1 MSDGIP
7 VPGACEGRH
16 MPIGSSVSDTP
27 LLRLSGVT
35 KTYGPTRAIDGL
47 SFTLDAG
54 GIVGLIGANGA
65 GKSTLM
71 RILAGVTIP
80 DAGRLEIDGK
90 SIDFDAFSPQGAR
103 KLGIRIV
110 HQELSLCDSLSVSEN
125 FYIEQPR
132 RFDLNPLWLQRYQR
146 MALDS
151 LCSIF
156 PDNGVDVGKP
166 ISELSLPQRQMI
178 EIARAACDPLLRI
191 LILDEPTS
199 SLDSLRSEQLAR
211 FIKNRAAA
219 GVAVI
224 FISHKLKEVAAIA
237 ARILVLRNG
246 TLARD
251 TDNGT
256 IGVPE
261 MVAAMAGE
269 AGQELEQLHRTTFN
283 TASEILVEID
293 TPWSAQPTQLRA
305 GQIVGLAGLEG
316 SGQRDF
322 LRSLYQVARGGQS
335 LGLGCHGT
343 ASYVPGD
350 RGAEG
355 IFPLWNV
362 LRNATIGVI
371 ASGPNKDIVRGKVE
385 KLAAGAW
392 LKAVQIPLER
402 LESPILELSGG
413 NQQKVLMARAL
424 MTDSEVILLDDP
436 TRGVDV
442 QIKRDFYRL
451 IRQIAEAGKLVVWY
465 SSETIEFVECD
476 YVLLFHNR
484 SVRRTLTGNDL
495 TEDAIVNASF
505 SERVDAAASPV
516 PHPGVAGTRLNA
528 LSVMPF
534 LTAAL
539 MLLVIG
545 LLNRNAVSALGLD
558 LLMTA
563 AVPLALI
570 SLAQLFI
577 VGGSEID
584 LGIGAFAGL
593 ISVIGATYLVSDPAI
608 GCLFLA
614 LALAGYTSFGLLVQA
629 RSIPAIIVTLGAS
642 FVWLG
647 IGYTL
652 QQTPGG
658 SSPGWLADLAA
669 FNVLNV
675 PSSALCLLV
684 AAIVATAIN
693 ASRRG
698 VVLRGF
704 GANPQCMVQSGWSPL
719 SAALARYAI
728 SGLFGLTAGLAMTTI
743 NTASDINAGNSY
755 TLLSIAAVVIG
766 GSSLTGGRITPLGTL
781 FGAISLSLVGSLLGL
796 LNVSTDY
803 NALVQGGLLIG
814 IIYLRTTFSREAQ

>member
-7 VPGACEGRH
+7 QPPPDPSRSA
-16 MPIGSSVSDTP
+16 
-27 LLRLSGVT
+27 LLRLSNVT
-35 KTYGPTRAIDGL
+35 KTYGPTRAIHEL
-47 SFTLDAG
+47 SFAVAAG
-54 GIVGLIGANGA
+54 DIVGLIGANGA

-71 RILAGVTIP
+71 RVLAGVTVP
-80 DAGRLEIDGK
+80 DTGELEIDGRP
-90 SIDFDAFSPQGAR
+90 IGLGTFSPQGAR
-103 KLGIRIV
+103 KRGIRFV
-110 HQELSLCDSLSVSEN
+110 HQELSLCGSLSVAEN
-125 FYIEQPR
+125 FYVEQPQG
-132 RFDLNPLWLQRYQR
+132 FDLNPLWLEHYRR
-146 MALDS
+146 MAQDS
-151 LCSIF
+151 LNAIF
-156 PDNGVDVGKP
+156 PDNGIDAAKP
-166 ISELSLPQRQMI
+166 VSELALPERQMV
-178 EIARAACDPLLRI
+178 EIARAACDPLLKL

-199 SLDSLRSEQLAR
+199 SLDSLRSEQLAH
-211 FIKNRAAA
+211 FIKTRAAA

-224 FISHKLKEVAAIA
+224 FISHKLKEIAAIA
-237 ARILVLRNG
+237 SRVLVLRNG
-246 TLARD
+246 TLVRD
-251 TDNGT
+251 TENKA

-269 AGQELEQLHRTTFN
+269 AGQELARLHRR
-283 TASEILVEID
+283 ASDTGGRTLAEIG
-293 TPWSAQPTQLRA
+293 TPWSSQTHQLRA
-305 GQIVGLAGLEG
+305 GQIVGLGGLEG
-316 SGQRDF
+316 SGQREF
-322 LRSLYQVARGGQS
+322 LHSLYQAARSGRAP
-335 LGLGCHGT
+335 GLECHGN
-343 ASYVPGD
+343 ASYVSGD
-350 RGAEG
+350 RKAEG
-355 IFPLWNV
+355 IFPLWDV
-362 LRNATIGVI
+362 LKNATIGLI
-371 ASGPNKDIVRGKVE
+371 ASAPNRGIVGGPTE
-385 KLAAGAW
+385 KNAAEPW
-392 LKAVQIPLER
+392 LKAVQVPMDR
-402 LESPILELSGG
+402 LASPIMALSGG

-424 MTDSEVILLDDP
+424 MTNAEVILLDDP

-451 IRQIAEAGKLVVWY
+451 IRKIAESGKLVIWY
-465 SSETIEFVECD
+465 SSETIEFAECD
-476 YVLLFHNR
+476 YALLFHNG
-484 SVRRTLTGNDL
+484 SVRRVLSGNDL

-505 SERVDAAASPV
+505 SEKSSDTPV
-516 PHPGVAGTRLNA
+516 AQPRTAVGRFSA

-534 LTAAL
+534 FTAAL

-563 AVPLALI
+563 AIPLVLI

-593 ISVIGATYLVSDPAI
+593 INVISATYLVSDPAL
-608 GCLFLA
+608 GALFLG
-614 LALAGYTSFGLLVQA
+614 LALGGYMSFGWLIQV

-669 FNVLNV
+669 FSLLGI
-675 PSSALCLLV
+675 PASALCLLA
-684 AAIVATAIN
+684 AAILATTVN

-704 GANPQCMVQSGWSPL
+704 GANSASMVQSGWSPL

-728 SGLFGLTAGLAMTTI
+728 SGLFGLTAGLAMTAI

-766 GSSLTGGRITPLGTL
+766 GSTLTGGHITPLGTL

-814 IIYLRTTFSREAQ
+814 IIYLRRIFSRRTA

>member
-1 MSDGIP
+1 MSDGKP
-7 VPGACEGRH
+7 VPELHENRQL
-16 MPIGSSVSDTP
+16 PIGSSRPDTA
-27 LLRLSGVT
+27 LLRLSGIT

-47 SFTLDAG
+47 SFTVAAG
-54 GIVGLIGANGA
+54 DIVGLIGANGA

-71 RILAGVTIP
+71 RILAGVTMA
-80 DAGRLEIDGK
+80 DAGEVEIDGK
-90 SIDFDAFSPQGAR
+90 PIDFGSFSPQSAR
-103 KLGIRIV
+103 KRGIRIV

-125 FYIEQPR
+125 FYVEQPR
-132 RFDLNPLWLQRYQR
+132 RMDLNPRWLQRYR
-146 MALDS
+146 HMALDS
-151 LCSIF
+151 LQSIF
-156 PDNGVDVGKP
+156 PNNGIDVDKP
-166 ISELSLPQRQMI
+166 ASGLTLPQRQMI
-178 EIARAACDPLLRI
+178 EIARAACDPFLKI

-199 SLDSLRSEQLAR
+199 SLDLQRSAQLAC
-211 FIKNRAAA
+211 FIKDRAAA

-237 ARILVLRNG
+237 TRILVLRNG
-246 TLARD
+246 ALTRD

-269 AGQELEQLHRTTFN
+269 AGQELERLHRTAFN
-283 TASEILVEID
+283 TGGATLVEID
-293 TPWSAQPTQLRA
+293 APWSAQSARLGA

-322 LRSLYQVARGGQS
+322 LRSLYEVARGGRS
-335 LGLGCHGT
+335 PGLVCNGT
-343 ASYVPGD
+343 ASFVPGD
-350 RGAEG
+350 RRAEG

-362 LRNATIGVI
+362 LRNATIGST
-371 ASGPNKDIVRGKVE
+371 ASSLSKRLVRGKAE
-385 KLAAGAW
+385 KLTAETW
-392 LKAVQIPLER
+392 LKAVQIPIER
-402 LESPILELSGG
+402 LDSPILELSGG

-424 MTDSEVILLDDP
+424 MTDSAVILLDDP

-442 QIKRDFYRL
+442 RNKRDFYRL
-451 IRQIAEAGKLVVWY
+451 IREVAEAGKLVVWY
-465 SSETIEFVECD
+465 SSETIEFAECD

-484 SVRRTLTGNDL
+484 SVRRTLTGTHL
-495 TEDAIVNASF
+495 TEDAIVSASF
-505 SERVDAAASPV
+505 SEKADAAASLTPQ
-516 PHPGVAGTRLNA
+516 PGAGGMRFDA
-528 LSVMPF
+528 LSIMPF
-534 LTAAL
+534 LTTAL
-539 MLLVIG
+539 MLSVIG

-563 AVPLALI
+563 ALPLALI
-570 SLAQLFI
+570 SLAQMFI

-593 ISVIGATYLVSDPAI
+593 VNVISATYLVTDPAM
-608 GCLFLA
+608 GCAFLA
-614 LALAGYTSFGLLVQA
+614 LAWAGYTSFGLLAQA

-669 FNVLNV
+669 FNALNI
-675 PSSALCLLV
+675 PASALCLLI
-684 AAIVATAIN
+684 AAITAIAIN

-698 VVLRGF
+698 VALRGF
-704 GANPQCMVQSGWSPL
+704 GANAQCMIQSGWSPL
-719 SAALARYAI
+719 SAALARYAV
-728 SGLFGLTAGLAMTTI
+728 SGLFGLAAGLAMTAI

-803 NALVQGGLLIG
+803 NAVVQGGLLIG
-814 IIYLRTTFSREAQ
+814 ILYLRTIFSRSAQ